1 MHVFFSARKQFFFQH
16 QLTAFILLG
25 LLHCYQPTLLCH
37 AQGPALPSSSIP
49 PVPIEAQPRDRAV
62 SIDPHAY
69 LPIQISPS
77 LIANATPRTIALAIQ
92 SPDAE
97 ELQSIAGS
105 NLWQRPKDFD
115 PQLVENARKKIKHG
129 LRLIRE
135 MQIWW
140 VIHSSQNETQERSP
154 SDLLHHP
161 VQELASSRQP
171 LDQSLDSTPQQRSDP
186 LGNSSLTGSDKLTH
200 VIIERFVKL
209 ILPIATSSPSS
220 ARSNPIH
227 SSESSTR
234 YTKKLATASR
244 SDQALV
250 GSACVVFTLEEPYL
264 AYDLTEKDR
273 APAVA
278 TLLEPIATN
287 APQLERPQEPIHFV
301 DTRDS
306 EKVWEEFDSLLE
318 LRDTVEPRPRENA
331 DQPLDRSDLIVH
343 QPSVF
348 PSLADLP
355 ILNPPRKPDPQR
367 TPKRQANLET
377 NGGVTMSPQR
387 TIQPFFVGQLGRALA
402 TFTTISAFA
411 DDQITKEFVEQLKAI
426 NHFLSQSD
434 KADEEK
440 NKNVAVTPSATG
452 VALLMRAGVD
462 LQPPIVD
469 KGSAAPIDHP
479 LVTTDSPQVPRSHS
493 RATGAMI
500 R

>member
-16 QLTAFILLG
+16 QLIALILLG
-25 LLHCYQPTLLCH
+25 LLHCYQSTLFCH
-37 AQGPALPSSSIP
+37 AQGLTPPSSSIP
-49 PVPIEAQPRDRAV
+49 PIPIEAQPRDRAV

-77 LIANATPRTIALAIQ
+77 LTANATPRTIALAIQ

-97 ELQSIAGS
+97 EPQSSASS
-105 NLWQRPKDFD
+105 NLWQRPRDFD
-115 PQLVENARKKIKHG
+115 PQLVENTHTKIKHG

-154 SDLLHHP
+154 SDLLGHP

-171 LDQSLDSTPQQRSDP
+171 LDQSLESKPQQRSGP
-186 LGNSSLTGSDKLTH
+186 LGNSSLTGSDKLAH
-200 VIIERFVKL
+200 VISERFVQL

-220 ARSNPIH
+220 ARSNPTY
-227 SSESSTR
+227 SSESGAR
-234 YTKKLATASR
+234 YTRKLATASR

-250 GSACVVFTLEEPYL
+250 GSACVVFTVEEPYL

-273 APAVA
+273 APAAA

-287 APQLERPQEPIHFV
+287 DQQPERPQEPIHFV

-318 LRDTVEPRPRENA
+318 LRNTAEPRPLKNA

-367 TPKRQANLET
+367 TPKRRANLET
-377 NGGVTMSPQR
+377 NGRFTTSPQR

-411 DDQITKEFVEQLKAI
+411 DDQIAKELAEQLKAI

-434 KADEEK
+434 KTDNAK
-440 NKNVAVTPSATG
+440 NGNVFVTPSATG
-452 VALLMRAGVD
+452 FALLMRAGVD
-462 LQPPIVD
+462 LQPPILN
-469 KGSAAPIDHP
+469 KGSAVPIDHP